1 MSPWGSGVE
10 VERRNTRTSR
20 QTAICASFLL
30 RGLACGQPCPSNAQG
45 PTPSRLRAAGV
56 GEDGE
61 NRQGTALTCREPPTG
76 QTMITRPGAAAAWH
90 SFVRCPAVFFTCR
103 PARPVVVVPTL
114 LSSSCYRFATATR
127 FKSQRFAAAEAGTKQ
142 ITSSVPISATVS
154 KITNRDSGERRTTA
168 MASTEEVFVG
178 SIDQGTTSSRFLIFD
193 KAGEPVAL
201 HQEEFSQIYPH
212 PG

>member
-1 MSPWGSGVE
+1 
-10 VERRNTRTSR
+10 
-20 QTAICASFLL
+20 
-30 RGLACGQPCPSNAQG
+30 
-45 PTPSRLRAAGV
+45 
-56 GEDGE
+56 
-61 NRQGTALTCREPPTG
+61 
-76 QTMITRPGAAAAWH
+76 MITRPRAVAAWH
-90 SFVRCPAVFFTCR
+90 SFVRYPVFFTCR
-103 PARPVVVVPTL
+103 PARPLVVVPTL

-142 ITSSVPISATVS
+142 ITSSIPISATVS
-154 KITNRDSGERRTTA
+154 KITNRDSGERRTTT

-201 HQEEFSQIYPH
+201 HQEEFSQIYPR

>member
-1 MSPWGSGVE
+1 
-10 VERRNTRTSR
+10 
-20 QTAICASFLL
+20 
-30 RGLACGQPCPSNAQG
+30 
-45 PTPSRLRAAGV
+45 LRAAGV

-61 NRQGTALTCREPPTG
+61 NHQGTALTCRVPPTG
-76 QTMITRPGAAAAWH
+76 QTMITRPGAVAAWH
-90 SFVRCPAVFFTCR
+90 SFVRYPVFFTCR
-103 PARPVVVVPTL
+103 PARPLVVVPTL

-142 ITSSVPISATVS
+142 ITSSIPISATVS
-154 KITNRDSGERRTTA
+154 KITNRDSGERRTTT

>member
-1 MSPWGSGVE
+1 V
-10 VERRNTRTSR
+10 
-20 QTAICASFLL
+20 
-30 RGLACGQPCPSNAQG
+30 
-45 PTPSRLRAAGV
+45 
-56 GEDGE
+56 
-61 NRQGTALTCREPPTG
+61 
-76 QTMITRPGAAAAWH
+76 AAWH
-90 SFVRCPAVFFTCR
+90 SFVRYPVFFTCR
-103 PARPVVVVPTL
+103 PARPVVVLPWVVPTL
-114 LSSSCYRFATATR
+114 LATSCYRFATASR
-127 FKSQRFAAAEAGTKQ
+127 FKAQRLAAAAAAAAEPGTKQ
-142 ITSSVPISATVS
+142 LTSSLPVSATVS